1 MNLSQEQKDYLLKV
15 ESEINKMFYEIQDL
29 LSEET
34 NNLIADGL
42 DALSAEVVPL
52 WEEKISNMTI
62 RNRTKPMKA
71 QIKEHFTKV
80 TNQRVYPATSEH
92 AEDIL
97 FDFETPPWLMDEHYN
112 MIIHFDGRLFMVHSD
127 DFDYIE

>member
-1 MNLSQEQKDYLLKV
+1 MNLSQEQKSYLLKV

-52 WEEKISNMTI
+52 WEEKI
-62 RNRTKPMKA
+62 RNDKQT
-71 QIKEHFTKV
+71 EL
-80 TNQRVYPATSEH
+80 N
-92 AEDIL
+92 L
-97 FDFETPPWLMDEHYN
+97 
-112 MIIHFDGRLFMVHSD
+112 
-127 DFDYIE
+127 